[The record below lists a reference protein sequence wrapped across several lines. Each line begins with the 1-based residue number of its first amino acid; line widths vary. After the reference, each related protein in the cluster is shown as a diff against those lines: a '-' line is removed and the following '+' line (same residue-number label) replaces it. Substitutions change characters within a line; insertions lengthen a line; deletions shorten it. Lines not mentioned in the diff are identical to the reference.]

1 MEISFECLKDKEVI
15 VACSGKKLGYPKDLL
30 IDCSCGKICALVLC
44 GRGFSL
50 FGKSNRRIPW
60 CEVERIG
67 EDVIWVSRDLDDRC
81 CK

>member
-1 MEISFECLKDKEVI
+1 MEISFECLKNKEVI

-30 IDCSCGKICALVLC
+30 IDCACGKISALVLC
-44 GRGFSL
+44 AKGLGL
-50 FGKSNRRIPW
+50 FGKGNRRVPW

-67 EDVIWVSRDLDDRC
+67 EDIIWVGRDIDDRC

>member
-1 MEISFECLKDKEVI
+1 MEISFECLKNKEVI

-30 IDCSCGKICALVLC
+30 IDCACGKISALVLC
-44 GRGFSL
+44 AKGLGL
-50 FGKSNRRIPW
+50 FGKGNRRVPW

-67 EDVIWVSRDLDDRC
+67 EDVIWVGRDIDDRC